1 MGHRERPLSQRVRVV
16 RVARLHGAVAGRI
29 LLEDGEELDHFLR
42 HHAPDVHAD
51 VVGDLVL
58 DVILLRVEL
67 GRRPGLAEL
76 EERIVVPAVA
86 AVLLVRE
93 LLLLIVTFVAVPVLA
108 VRAAAAAAA
117 DLRPSR
123 RTVALFAGV
132 LVARLRLALFVLA
145 EFVLLRLITRLHV
158 PVRFAVL
165 AVLLA
170 VVTVARGRT

>member
-93 LLLLIVTFVAVPVLA
+93 LLLLVVTFVAVPVLA
-108 VRAAAAAAA
+108 VRAAAAA